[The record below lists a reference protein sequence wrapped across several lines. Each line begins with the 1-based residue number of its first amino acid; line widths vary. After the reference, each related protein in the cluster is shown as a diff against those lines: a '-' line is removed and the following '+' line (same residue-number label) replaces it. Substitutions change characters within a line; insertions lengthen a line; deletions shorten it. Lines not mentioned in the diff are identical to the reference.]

1 MTPIVKLVF
10 GVDYPKA
17 RITEYS
23 AALANAEREEIGLGA
38 FKDFIEQADGGLK
51 GLVAAERAARRPKDK
66 KPPVEKIEK
75 GRVELR
81 RRQAIEMNAIESDEE
96 FVLVLSR
103 RRIGGG
109 HGYEPVAAI
118 DDSAMVDQAI
128 RKATS

>member
-1 MTPIVKLVF
+1 M
-10 GVDYPKA
+10 
-17 RITEYS
+17 
-23 AALANAEREEIGLGA
+23 ANAEREGIEAGG
-38 FKDFIEQADGGLK
+38 FTQFIEAAEGGLK

-66 KPPVEKIEK
+66 KPPVEKAEK

-118 DDSAMVDQAI
+118 DDSGMVEQAI